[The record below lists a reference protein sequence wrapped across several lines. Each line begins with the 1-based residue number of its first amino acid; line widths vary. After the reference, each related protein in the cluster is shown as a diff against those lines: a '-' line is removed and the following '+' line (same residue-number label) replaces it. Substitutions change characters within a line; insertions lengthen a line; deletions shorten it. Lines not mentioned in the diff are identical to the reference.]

1 MASKFFSTALT
12 MSLMLAVAIFL
23 YGTFYYAYMPVEL
36 VNMPVSPYLETFK
49 RVCYLHQV
57 DLEFEPCEGQ
67 TSARCSFPKATVALG
82 KQQQMLQGQVR
93 FLSLLS
99 YFILSPRCTPLR

>member
-36 VNMPVSPYLETFK
+36 VNMPVSPY
-49 RVCYLHQV
+49 
-57 DLEFEPCEGQ
+57 
-67 TSARCSFPKATVALG
+67 SFIFDDIVI
-82 KQQQMLQGQVR
+82 R
-93 FLSLLS
+93 
-99 YFILSPRCTPLR
+99 